1 MWRVEGDIQDWWA
14 SINDRIDY
22 MAKNVN
28 QLKQTTGPGGWPDFD
43 MVNIFF
49 IVSTINR
56 VFFPPKSYF
65 HYLVGEKNNS
75 KIIRL

>member
-49 IVSTINR
+49 IVSTIR
-56 VFFPPKSYF
+56 PFQV
-65 HYLVGEKNNS
+65 NNLFL
-75 KIIRL
+75 ITARI